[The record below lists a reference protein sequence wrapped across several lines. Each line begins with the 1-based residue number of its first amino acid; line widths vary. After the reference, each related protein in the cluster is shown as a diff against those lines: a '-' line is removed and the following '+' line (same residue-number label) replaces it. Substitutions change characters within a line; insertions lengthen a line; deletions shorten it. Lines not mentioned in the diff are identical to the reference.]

1 MAINSEWIERLVQ
14 DQVQESLHLD
24 FKREL
29 PTKREDSRKELL
41 KDVCALANT
50 EGGRIVYGVREGSDG
65 LAEAIVPIAS
75 EDRDDAQ
82 RRLDQCI
89 ADGIEPR
96 VVGYTVLAISVDG
109 GYVLVVEV
117 PQQYGGPFQTN
128 FNNQRKFIYRQ
139 GTMNLEMNYGQLRA
153 AFQLRGRA
161 SQAATEW
168 RIGRLAHLD
177 RSIQKRQLED
187 VAWLTLHIVPH
198 QSLFG
203 DSQIDIHAVR
213 NRHRSLIE
221 GDHTLSSTFTADG
234 LLYTDAGRGEPK
246 SKFIRMF
253 RSGLVEVVWKGRA
266 RQEPGKLVIHGYTA
280 TALMRNASKNCA
292 IALGQVGISG
302 PAYIA
307 LSGIN
312 AEGYGLLYPGPD
324 FLQEAAAPWE
334 PAIEL
339 PMLEVDSLAQLA
351 TDPDI
356 WCRQLANMLFQTFGL
371 EECPFYS
378 ADGKWISRG

>member
-1 MAINSEWIERLVQ
+1 MTINSEWIEQLVK
-14 DQVQESLHLD
+14 DQAQESLHLD

-50 EGGRIVYGVREGSDG
+50 EGGRIVYGVQEGSDG
-65 LAEAIVPIAS
+65 LAEAIVPITG
-75 EDRDDAQ
+75 EDQDDAQ
-82 RRLDQCI
+82 RRVDQCI

-96 VVGYTVLAISVDG
+96 VVGYTVSAILVNG
-109 GYVLVVEV
+109 GYVLVIEV

-128 FNNQRKFIYRQ
+128 FNNQRRFVYRQ

-177 RSIQKRQLED
+177 RSIKKRQLED
-187 VAWLTLHIVPH
+187 VAWLALHIVPH
-198 QSLFG
+198 QSLFST
-203 DSQIDIHAVR
+203 SQIDIHAIR
-213 NRHRSLIE
+213 NRCRSLIE
-221 GDHTLSSTFTADG
+221 GDYTLSSTFTADG
-234 LLYTDAGRGEPK
+234 LLYTNAGRDDPK
-246 SKFIRMF
+246 SKFIRVF
-253 RSGLVEVVWKGRA
+253 RSGLVEVVWKGRE
-266 RQEPGKLVIHGYTA
+266 RQQPGKLVIHGYTA
-280 TALMRNASKNCA
+280 TSLMRNASKNCA
-292 IALGQVGISG
+292 IALGQVGVSG

-307 LSGIN
+307 LSGVN

-324 FLQEAAAPWE
+324 FQQEAGAPWE

-351 TDPDI
+351 TDPDAS
-356 WCRQLANMLFQTFGL
+356 CRQLADMLFQTFGL
-371 EECPFYS
+371 EDCPFYS
-378 ADGKWISRG
+378 VDGEWISQP